1 MKELNPQQKFS
12 VLVSAALVTRK
23 GDQPASEFRAALQEG
38 LTPEE
43 IAELIL
49 QSLLF
54 DGYPT
59 ALEGFLTLQAL
70 IPGRLP
76 AESLSERYSGV
87 QIEIWRDRGE
97 SLCRR
102 IYGGNFERLMN
113 NVSAFSPTL
122 QEWMLLEGYGRV
134 LARPSLPIQLRELG
148 IIAILTVKNQP
159 RQLHSHLRGGIHV
172 GLSASQLEA
181 AVALCRDYTTKRN
194 IASARR
200 ILSRVTAVR
209 QDAGVRIGRKSQN
222 KS

>member
-1 MKELNPQQKFS
+1 MHDLDPAQKFS
-12 VLVSAALVTRK
+12 VCISAALVTRK
-23 GDQPASEFRAALQEG
+23 GERLASEFRAALSG
-38 LTPEE
+38 ALSPEE
-43 IAELIL
+43 IGELIL

-59 ALEGFLTLQAL
+59 ALEAFLILQEL
-70 IPGRLP
+70 IPEKLP
-76 AESLSERYSGV
+76 AENRMECYTGA

-102 IYGGNFERLMN
+102 IYGGNYECLMN
-113 NVSAFSPTL
+113 NISAFSPTL

-181 AVALCRDYTTKRN
+181 ALSLCRDYTDPAN
-194 IASARR
+194 IAAARR
-200 ILSRVTAVR
+200 ILQDVIVR
-209 QDAGVRIGRKSQN
+209 KEGGS
-222 KS
+222 